1 MPVTDVSM
9 KSLLEAGVHFG
20 HQKRRWNPKMKK
32 FIFVERSGIYIIDL
46 QKTMEALSKATD
58 AITTCAK
65 EGGMILF
72 VGTKK
77 QAKDVI
83 KEEARRCDMPFVSER
98 WLGGMLTNY
107 KTIRNNVRRLE
118 ELEAMEAD
126 GRMASLSKK
135 EASSLTK
142 HKLKLERALD
152 GIRKMENLPKMVFVV
167 DTRKEKIAV
176 AEARRLGIPIVGI
189 VDTNCDPDPIFYPIP
204 GNDDAIRSI
213 RLFARAVSNA
223 VIEAKGIST
232 EGTFA
237 AGEETQEETEEKAEP
252 EADVEAQVKAG
263 PEAEV
268 TDS

>member
-1 MPVTDVSM
+1 MTVKDVTM

-32 FIFVERSGIYIIDL
+32 YIFVERSGIYIIDL
-46 QKTMEALSKATD
+46 QKTLESLSRAMEAVAACVKD
-58 AITTCAK
+58 
-65 EGGMILF
+65 GGMVLF

-77 QAKDVI
+77 QGKDVI
-83 KEEARRCDMPFVSER
+83 KEEAKRCEMPFVVER

-135 EASSLTK
+135 EASSRRK
-142 HKLKLERALD
+142 HLMKLEKALG
-152 GIRKMENLPKMVFVV
+152 GIRHMEDLPKMVFVV

-176 AEARRLGIPIVGI
+176 AEALRLGIPIVGV
-189 VDTNCDPDPIFYPIP
+189 VDTNCDPDDIVYPIP

-213 RLFARAVSNA
+213 RLFARAVSNT
-223 VIEAKGIST
+223 VIEAKGLSS

-237 AGEETQEETEEKAEP
+237 SVEETQEQAEVVA
-252 EADVEAQVKAG
+252 ESKAG

-268 TDS
+268 TES